1 MRERPRRLRTNAAMR
16 SLVREHR
23 LHPSQLVL
31 PVFVRDVESPQPIS
45 SMPGVVQHSLSS
57 VAEAAREAQTAGVG
71 AIMIFGVPESKDSTG
86 SEACDAQ
93 GILSRSIAAVRNAV
107 GPEFPV
113 IADVCLDEFT
123 DHGHCGVLD
132 ANGYVDNDKTLEH
145 YANMAIVCA
154 QAGADIVGLSGM
166 MDGQVGY
173 VRDALDAEGLT
184 SVSILAYSAKY
195 ASAFYGPFREAV
207 QSQLKG
213 DRKTY
218 QQDFANRKESARE
231 VRLDVAEGADIV
243 MVKPALAYLDVVA
256 DTAASVDV
264 PVAAYVVSGEY
275 AMIELAAAAGAISRR
290 PAILEA
296 LGSAHRAG
304 ATIICTYWATEVAGW
319 LREN

>member
-86 SEACDAQ
+86 SEAGDAQ

>member
-1 MRERPRRLRTNAAMR
+1 MRERPRRLRTNTAMR

>member
-1 MRERPRRLRTNAAMR
+1 MR

-23 LHPSQLVL
+23 LHSSQLVL
-31 PVFVRDVESPQPIS
+31 PVFVRDVESPQAIS

-71 AIMIFGVPESKDSTG
+71 AIMIFGVPESRDSTG

-173 VRDALDAEGLT
+173 VRDALDAQGLT

-296 LGSAHRAG
+296 LGSVHRAG